1 MIKILRSYNFNFLF
15 WNWSIEKFNQ
25 AVKIPNSTLG
35 FFNYKKDITC
45 IYIGKWLLTLKK

>member
-1 MIKILRSYNFNFLF
+1 MLKILRSYNFNFLL

-35 FFNYKKDITC
+35 FNYKKDITC